1 MTDPTFDQPTQA
13 RPDEP
18 TQTLRRERPTQSLD
32 LTSAPSDG
40 STTAFLDAVAAGQG
54 EPSGTDPGSGD
65 QGADDEN
72 ADDEND
78 GDENDSDEND
88 SDLFGD
94 EQWDRPPRTNRL
106 TRVLLMAIL
115 VVAGFGGGVL
125 VQKHAG
131 SSSGSASSL
140 PSGFPTGG
148 FSPGAGGFGGPAA
161 GGGTS
166 TAAAGSG
173 ASSSQAPVVVGTV
186 KSVSGTTVL
195 VANFA
200 GTVVKVTVPATA
212 TVTTPGLTPLAVGE
226 TVSVSGAKKADGSV
240 VATAIV
246 ARAAG

>member
-1 MTDPTFDQPTQA
+1 MTDPTFDQPTEA
-13 RPDEP
+13 RSDEP
-18 TQTLRRERPTQSLD
+18 TETLRRERPTQSLD

-40 STTAFLDAVAAGQG
+40 STAAFLDAVAASQG

-72 ADDEND
+72 
-78 GDENDSDEND
+78 GG
-88 SDLFGD
+88 DLFGD

-106 TRVLLMAIL
+106 TRVLLVAIL

-131 SSSGSASSL
+131 SSSGSASSF

-148 FSPGAGGFGGPAA
+148 FSPGAGGGTSAAA
-161 GGGTS
+161 GG
-166 TAAAGSG
+166 SG
-173 ASSSQAPVVVGTV
+173 AASSQAPVVVGTV

-200 GTVVKVTVPATA
+200 GTVVTVTVPATA
-212 TVTTPGLTPLAVGE
+212 TVTTPGLTPLAAGE
-226 TVSVSGAKKADGSV
+226 TVSVSGAKRADGSV

>member
-1 MTDPTFDQPTQA
+1 MTDPTFDQPTEA
-13 RPDEP
+13 RSDEP
-18 TQTLRRERPTQSLD
+18 TETLRRERPTQSLD

-40 STTAFLDAVAAGQG
+40 STTAFLDAVAASQG

-65 QGADDEN
+65 QV

-78 GDENDSDEND
+78 SDENDSDEND

-131 SSSGSASSL
+131 SSSGSASSF

-148 FSPGAGGFGGPAA
+148 FSPGAGGFGDPAA

-166 TAAAGSG
+166 AAASGSG
-173 ASSSQAPVVVGTV
+173 AVSSQAPVVVGTV

-200 GTVVKVTVPATA
+200 GTVVTVTVPATA
-212 TVTTPGLTPLAVGE
+212 TVTTPGLTPLAAGE
-226 TVSVSGAKKADGSV
+226 TVSVSGAKQADGSV

-246 ARAAG
+246 ARIVG

>member
-1 MTDPTFDQPTQA
+1 MTDPTFDQPTEA
-13 RPDEP
+13 RSDEP
-18 TQTLRRERPTQSLD
+18 TETLRRERPTQSLD

-40 STTAFLDAVAAGQG
+40 STTAFLDAVAASQG

-65 QGADDEN
+65 QVAD
-72 ADDEND
+72 
-78 GDENDSDEND
+78 DENDSDEND

-148 FSPGAGGFGGPAA
+148 FSPGAGGFGDPAA
-161 GGGTS
+161 GAGTS
-166 TAAAGSG
+166 AAAGGSG
-173 ASSSQAPVVVGTV
+173 AASSQAPVVVGTV

-212 TVTTPGLTPLAVGE
+212 TVTTPGLTPLAAGE

>member
-1 MTDPTFDQPTQA
+1 MTDPTFDQPTEA
-13 RPDEP
+13 RSDEP
-18 TQTLRRERPTQSLD
+18 TETLRRERPTQSLD

-40 STTAFLDAVAAGQG
+40 STTAFLDAVAASQG

-72 ADDEND
+72 
-78 GDENDSDEND
+78 GSDENGSD
-88 SDLFGD
+88 ENGSDLFGD

-106 TRVLLMAIL
+106 TRVLLVAIL

-131 SSSGSASSL
+131 SSSGSASSF

-148 FSPGAGGFGGPAA
+148 FSPGAGGGTSAAA
-161 GGGTS
+161 GG
-166 TAAAGSG
+166 SG
-173 ASSSQAPVVVGTV
+173 AASSQAPVVVGTV

-212 TVTTPGLTPLAVGE
+212 TVTTPGLTPLAAGE

>member
-1 MTDPTFDQPTQA
+1 MTDPTFDQPTEA
-13 RPDEP
+13 RSDEP
-18 TQTLRRERPTQSLD
+18 TETLRRERPTQSLD

-40 STTAFLDAVAAGQG
+40 STTAFLDAVAASQG

-72 ADDEND
+72 
-78 GDENDSDEND
+78 GG
-88 SDLFGD
+88 DLFGD

-106 TRVLLMAIL
+106 TRVLLVAIL

-131 SSSGSASSL
+131 SSSGSASSF

-166 TAAAGSG
+166 AAAGGSG
-173 ASSSQAPVVVGTV
+173 AASSQAPVVVGTV

-212 TVTTPGLTPLAVGE
+212 TVTTPGLTPLAAGE
-226 TVSVSGAKKADGSV
+226 TVSVSGAKRADGSV

>member
-1 MTDPTFDQPTQA
+1 MTDPTFDQPTEA
-13 RPDEP
+13 RSDEP
-18 TQTLRRERPTQSLD
+18 TETLRRERPTQSLD

-65 QGADDEN
+65 QVAD
-72 ADDEND
+72 
-78 GDENDSDEND
+78 DENDSDEND

-106 TRVLLMAIL
+106 TRVLLVAIL

-131 SSSGSASSL
+131 SSSGSASSF

-166 TAAAGSG
+166 AAAGGSG
-173 ASSSQAPVVVGTV
+173 AASSQAPVVVGTV

-212 TVTTPGLTPLAVGE
+212 TVTTPGLTPLAAGE

>member
-1 MTDPTFDQPTQA
+1 MTDPTFDQPTVA
-13 RPDEP
+13 RSDEP
-18 TQTLRRERPTQSLD
+18 TETRRRERPTQSLD
-32 LTSAPSDG
+32 LTSAPGDG
-40 STTAFLDAVAAGQG
+40 STTAFLDAVAASQG

-72 ADDEND
+72 
-78 GDENDSDEND
+78 G

-106 TRVLLMAIL
+106 TRVLLVAIL

-131 SSSGSASSL
+131 SSSGSASSF

-166 TAAAGSG
+166 TAAGGSG
-173 ASSSQAPVVVGTV
+173 AASSQAPVVVGTV

-200 GTVVKVTVPATA
+200 GTVVTVTVPATA
-212 TVTTPGLTPLAVGE
+212 TVTTPGLKPLAAGE
-226 TVSVSGAKKADGSV
+226 TVSVSGAKQADGSV

>member
-1 MTDPTFDQPTQA
+1 MTDPTFNQPTEA
-13 RPDEP
+13 RSDEP
-18 TQTLRRERPTQSLD
+18 TETLRRERPTQSLD

-40 STTAFLDAVAAGQG
+40 STTAFLDAVAASQG

-65 QGADDEN
+65 QVADDEN
-72 ADDEND
+72 S
-78 GDENDSDEND
+78 SDEND

-131 SSSGSASSL
+131 SSSGSASSF

-148 FSPGAGGFGGPAA
+148 FSPGAGGFGDPAA

-166 TAAAGSG
+166 AAAGGSG
-173 ASSSQAPVVVGTV
+173 AVSSQAPVVVGTV

-200 GTVVKVTVPATA
+200 GTVVTVTVPATA
-212 TVTTPGLTPLAVGE
+212 TVTTPGLTPLAAGE

>member
-1 MTDPTFDQPTQA
+1 MTDPTFDQPTEA
-13 RPDEP
+13 RSDEP
-18 TQTLRRERPTQSLD
+18 SETLRRERPTQSLD

-40 STTAFLDAVAAGQG
+40 STTAFLDAVAARRG
-54 EPSGTDPGSGD
+54 EPSGANLDSGD
-65 QGADDEN
+65 QSVDDEN
-72 ADDEND
+72 
-78 GDENDSDEND
+78 GSDENG

-106 TRVLLMAIL
+106 TRVLLVAIL

-140 PSGFPTGG
+140 PSGFAAGG
-148 FSPGAGGFGGPAA
+148 FSPGAGGFGDPAA

-166 TAAAGSG
+166 AAAGGSG
-173 ASSSQAPVVVGTV
+173 AASSQAPVVVGTV

-195 VANFA
+195 VTNFA
-200 GTVVKVTVPATA
+200 GTVVTVTVPATA
-212 TVTTPGLTPLAVGE
+212 TVTTPGLTPLAAGA
-226 TVSVSGAKKADGSV
+226 TVSVSGAKQADGSV

>member
-13 RPDEP
+13 RSDEP
-18 TQTLRRERPTQSLD
+18 TETLRRERPTQSLD

-40 STTAFLDAVAAGQG
+40 STTAFLDAVAASQG
-54 EPSGTDPGSGD
+54 EPSGTGPGSGD
-65 QGADDEN
+65 QGAD
-72 ADDEND
+72 
-78 GDENDSDEND
+78 DENDSDEND

-131 SSSGSASSL
+131 SSSGSVSSF
-140 PSGFPTGG
+140 PSGFPAGG
-148 FSPGAGGFGGPAA
+148 FSPGAGGGTSAAA
-161 GGGTS
+161 GG
-166 TAAAGSG
+166 SG
-173 ASSSQAPVVVGTV
+173 AASSQAPVVVGTV

-200 GTVVKVTVPATA
+200 GAVVKVTVPATA
-212 TVTTPGLTPLAVGE
+212 TVTTPGLTPLAAGE

>member
-1 MTDPTFDQPTQA
+1 MTDPTFDQPTEA
-13 RPDEP
+13 RSDEP
-18 TQTLRRERPTQSLD
+18 TETLRRERPTQSLD

-40 STTAFLDAVAAGQG
+40 SPTAFLDAVAASQG

-65 QGADDEN
+65 QVAD
-72 ADDEND
+72 
-78 GDENDSDEND
+78 DENDSDEND

-106 TRVLLMAIL
+106 TRVLLVAIL

-131 SSSGSASSL
+131 SSSGSASSF

-161 GGGTS
+161 GAGTS
-166 TAAAGSG
+166 AAAGGSG
-173 ASSSQAPVVVGTV
+173 AASSQAPVVVGTV

-200 GTVVKVTVPATA
+200 GTVVTVTVPATA
-212 TVTTPGLTPLAVGE
+212 TVTTPGLTPLAAGE

>member
-1 MTDPTFDQPTQA
+1 MTDPTFDKPTEA
-13 RPDEP
+13 RSDEP
-18 TQTLRRERPTQSLD
+18 TETLRRERPTQSLD

-40 STTAFLDAVAAGQG
+40 STTAFLDAVAASQG
-54 EPSGTDPGSGD
+54 EPSGTGPGSGD
-65 QGADDEN
+65 QV

-78 GDENDSDEND
+78 SDENDSDEND

-106 TRVLLMAIL
+106 TRVLLVAIL

-131 SSSGSASSL
+131 SSSGSASSF

-161 GGGTS
+161 GAGTS

-173 ASSSQAPVVVGTV
+173 AASSQAPVVVGTV

>member
-1 MTDPTFDQPTQA
+1 MTDPTFDQPTEA
-13 RPDEP
+13 RSDEP
-18 TQTLRRERPTQSLD
+18 TETLRRGRPTQSLD

-40 STTAFLDAVAAGQG
+40 STTAFLDAVAASQG

-65 QGADDEN
+65 QVADDEN
-72 ADDEND
+72 S
-78 GDENDSDEND
+78 SDEND

-106 TRVLLMAIL
+106 TRVLLVAIL

-131 SSSGSASSL
+131 SSSGSASSF

-148 FSPGAGGFGGPAA
+148 FSPGARGGTSAAA
-161 GGGTS
+161 GG
-166 TAAAGSG
+166 SG
-173 ASSSQAPVVVGTV
+173 AASSQAPVVVGTV

-200 GTVVKVTVPATA
+200 GTVVTVTVPATA
-212 TVTTPGLTPLAVGE
+212 TVTTPGLTPLAAGE

>member
-1 MTDPTFDQPTQA
+1 MTDPTFDQPTEA
-13 RPDEP
+13 RSDEP
-18 TQTLRRERPTQSLD
+18 TETLRRERATQSLD

-40 STTAFLDAVAAGQG
+40 STTAFLDAVAASQG

-65 QGADDEN
+65 QV

-78 GDENDSDEND
+78 SDENDSDEND

-131 SSSGSASSL
+131 SSSGSASSF
-140 PSGFPTGG
+140 PNGF
-148 FSPGAGGFGGPAA
+148 AA
-161 GGGTS
+161 GGGFSRGAGAFSGLAPGGATS
-166 TAAAGSG
+166 TAASGSG
-173 ASSSQAPVVVGTV
+173 ASSQAPVVVGTV

-195 VANFA
+195 VTNFA
-200 GTVVKVTVPATA
+200 GAVVTVTVPATA
-212 TVTTPGLTPLAVGE
+212 TVTTPGLTPLAAGQ
-226 TVSVSGAKKADGSV
+226 TVSVSGAKQADGSV

-246 ARAAG
+246 ARTAG